1 MLDLLNNLGLDVNF
15 VKCVKPSTE
24 MVLRQI
30 IQYGVNDRV
39 YPRGENQRKY

>member
-1 MLDLLNNLGLDVNF
+1 
-15 VKCVKPSTE
+15 

-39 YPRGENQRKY
+39 YPRGENQRNYWLVTLVWI